1 MFEIREASCE
11 SGALM
16 IEILVTIEIVV
27 IGLLGVME
35 LQTRLQVS
43 EMESYQRTQALM
55 LLDDM
60 SNRIAINRP
69 DASNYTTDE
78 TVGVGAH
85 TSNCGSTTTGNLDI
99 KDEAEWCLALKG
111 AAEKSGTSN
120 VGALIAGRGC
130 VESVG
135 TGGIEEYLVTV
146 AWQGLSPVAQPPVS
160 IKCGK
165 NLYDLP
171 TGSSCA
177 IKPDFCRRYVATI
190 VRIADLS
197 DTSP

>member
-1 MFEIREASCE
+1 MKKVREIRRE

-16 IEILVTIEIVV
+16 IEILVTIAIVV
-27 IGLLGVME
+27 IGLLGLMQ
-35 LQTRLQVS
+35 LQGQLQVS

-60 SNRIAINRP
+60 ANRIATNR
-69 DASNYTTDE
+69 ANAVSYITDD

-85 TSNCGSTTTGNLDI
+85 TTNCGNTTVGALEA
-99 KDEAEWCLALKG
+99 KDEAEWCFALKG
-111 AAEKSGTSN
+111 AAEKSGVTN
-120 VGALIAGRGC
+120 VGALVGGRGC

-135 TGGIEEYLVTV
+135 TGGIEEYLVTI
-146 AWQGLSPVAQPPVS
+146 AWQGLSPIAQPPAS

-165 NLYDLP
+165 DLYDLP
-171 TGSSCA
+171 ASSDCA
-177 IKPDFCRRYVATI
+177 TKGDFCRRYVSTI
-190 VRIADLS
+190 VRIADLV